1 MDFLLTQEQEEFARK
16 FREYLSVH
24 LTPEIRAEGEIFMNT
39 NKKTDTGVYGRG
51 EYGGPKSKEFILR
64 LGADGWLGVGWPK
77 EYGGQGRSLMEQHI
91 FYEIIWGERA
101 PFPVLTLNSIGP
113 AIMQFGTQEQKD
125 EFLPRILKGELE
137 VAIGYTEP
145 DAGTDLFSLT
155 TSAVRDGDDYI
166 INGQKVFTSLA
177 HIADYLWLA
186 VRTDPDLSKK
196 HKGVSLFL
204 LPIDTPGISI
214 SPIYTL
220 GGHRVNALYFDN
232 VQVPKSCMI
241 GEENKGYEVIV
252 YQLDRERIALMPSS
266 VMARRIED
274 TIKWAKET
282 KINGRPVI
290 DQPGV
295 RSKLAELLAEVEV
308 LKLLNYNVLDKMSKG
323 MSVWAEASTV
333 KVFGA
338 DLNIKINNT
347 LLEIMGPY
355 GQVQAPDPLAPAQ
368 GVTEWHHRDDLLFV
382 FGGGASEVQRDIIA
396 MVGLGMPSSRRE
408 IL

>member
-196 HKGVSLFL
+196 HKGVS
-204 LPIDTPGISI
+204 
-214 SPIYTL
+214 
-220 GGHRVNALYFDN
+220 
-232 VQVPKSCMI
+232 SC
-241 GEENKGYEVIV
+241 
-252 YQLDRERIALMPSS
+252 L
-266 VMARRIED
+266 
-274 TIKWAKET
+274 
-282 KINGRPVI
+282 
-290 DQPGV
+290 
-295 RSKLAELLAEVEV
+295 
-308 LKLLNYNVLDKMSKG
+308 
-323 MSVWAEASTV
+323 
-333 KVFGA
+333 
-338 DLNIKINNT
+338 
-347 LLEIMGPY
+347 
-355 GQVQAPDPLAPAQ
+355 
-368 GVTEWHHRDDLLFV
+368 
-382 FGGGASEVQRDIIA
+382 
-396 MVGLGMPSSRRE
+396 
-408 IL
+408 

>member
-1 MDFLLTQEQEEFARK
+1 MDFLLTEEQEKFGKE
-16 FREYLSVH
+16 FREYLRVH
-24 LTPEIRAEGEIFMNT
+24 LTPEIRAEIEIFLNM
-39 NKKTDTGVYGRG
+39 NKKTDPGVYGRG

-91 FYEIIWGERA
+91 FYEIIWDEGA
-101 PFPVLTLNSIGP
+101 PFPLLTLGSIGP

-137 VAIGYTEP
+137 VCIGYTEP

-155 TSAVRDGDDYI
+155 TSAVTDGDHYI
-166 INGQKVFTSLA
+166 VNGQKVFTSMA
-177 HIADYLWLA
+177 HLADYVWLA
-186 VRTDPDLSKK
+186 ARTDPDPAKK
-196 HKGVSLFL
+196 HKGVTLFL
-204 LPIDTPGISI
+204 IPIDTPGISI

-220 GGHRVNALYFDN
+220 GGHRVNALYFDK
-232 VQVPKSCMI
+232 VQVPKSWMI
-241 GEENKGYEVIV
+241 GGENKGYEVIV
-252 YQLDRERIALMPSS
+252 YQLDRERISLVPSS
-266 VMARRIED
+266 PMARRIED
-274 TIKWAKET
+274 TIRWAKET

-290 DQPGV
+290 DHPGV
-295 RSKLAELLAEVEV
+295 RSTLAELLAEVEV
-308 LKLLNYNVLDKMSKG
+308 LKLFNYEVVDKMSKG

-355 GQVQAPDPLAPAQ
+355 GQVQSPDPLAAAN
-368 GVTEWHHRDDLLFV
+368 GVPEWHHRDDLLFV
-382 FGGGASEVQRDIIA
+382 FGGGASEIQRDIIS
-396 MVGLGMPSSRRE
+396 MVGLGMPPSRRK